1 MTKRTLS
8 PNWNATI
15 MTITNIKWQPTWTNI
30 YRTAWSIHGRILV
43 LYDSMRFQKSDD
55 QTNMATF
62 LWAALMAHHIR
73 PWRERQP
80 LGGSFIGE
88 AQHGKKNDSVAEV
101 FVRQTLSCSCFC
113 DVCHVNPHTHP
124 LASFYRRRKVPPA
137 FAITNQVGFSCTAW
151 TLAH

>member
-1 MTKRTLS
+1 MNQHMPHCLIYT
-8 PNWNATI
+8 
-15 MTITNIKWQPTWTNI
+15 WQDFSSLW
-30 YRTAWSIHGRILV
+30 
-43 LYDSMRFQKSDD
+43 LYETMRFQKSDD

-80 LGGSFIGE
+80 LGVSFIGE

-113 DVCHVNPHTHP
+113 DVCHVNPHTHIPWHHFIAEGECRP
-124 LASFYRRRKVPPA
+124 LLPQQTKLVLAAQCELWPTKSR
-137 FAITNQVGFSCTAW
+137 SCTCNSCKRVH
-151 TLAH
+151 LVNYI